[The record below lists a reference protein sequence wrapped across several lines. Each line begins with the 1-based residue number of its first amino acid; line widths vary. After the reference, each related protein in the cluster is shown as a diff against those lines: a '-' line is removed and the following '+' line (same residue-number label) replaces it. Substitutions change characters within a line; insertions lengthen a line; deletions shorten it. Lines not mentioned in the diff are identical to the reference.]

1 MKKTVTTIITFCLFI
16 LIYIGQT
23 GCANI
28 IPPGGGPRDSL
39 PPVLVNAIPNDSSLN
54 VQSKKIVLTFN
65 EYIEVKDVTQNLI
78 VSPLPKNTPLVE
90 HKLKTITIKLRDS
103 LEPNTTY
110 TLDFGNSIQD
120 INEGNPARNFT
131 YVFSTGKSID
141 SNSLK
146 GKVILAETGLVD
158 TTLIAVLYKNLADTA
173 VIKERPKFIAKIKG
187 DGSFNF
193 VNLPTGNFNLFV
205 MDNNYSKKYDD
216 STQLF
221 AFYDSVITI
230 GSITNAPTL
239 FAFQEAKKIT
249 TTPNTTKAPST
260 QKEKQLKYTNSLEND
275 RQDILDTTLTLT
287 FNRKIKSF
295 DVAKIKLLDT
305 NYKPVKD
312 YRIDIDSSK
321 QSLFIFKK
329 WKEKSA
335 FSLIIQKDA
344 LIDTTNA
351 TLAKSD
357 TLKFKTKNE
366 VDYGSVKIRFNNLD
380 TTKHPVLLIFKE
392 GKLFESIKITQRD
405 IVKKLYYTGEYDLKI
420 LMDKNNNGIW
430 DTGNYKQKKQPEVVR
445 QLDRKLSIRAN
456 WDNETDIT
464 L

>member
-1 MKKTVTTIITFCLFI
+1 MKKTVTTIITFCIFI
-16 LIYIGQT
+16 FIYIGQT

-54 VQSKKIVLTFN
+54 VQNNKIVLTFN
-65 EYIEVKDVTQNLI
+65 EYVEVKDITQNLI
-78 VSPLPKNTPLVE
+78 VSPLPKNAPNVE
-90 HKLKTITIKLRDS
+90 HKLKTITIKLKDS

-120 INEGNPARNFT
+120 INEGNPAKNFT

-141 SNSLK
+141 SNSLT
-146 GKVILAETGLVD
+146 GKVMVAETGLID
-158 TTLIAVLYKNLADTA
+158 TTLIAVLYKNLNDTA
-173 VIKERPKFIAKIKG
+173 VLKQRPKYIAKIKG
-187 DGSFNF
+187 NGSFNF
-193 VNLPTGNFNLFV
+193 ANLPTGNFNLFV
-205 MDNNYSKKYDD
+205 MDNSYSKKYDD

-230 GSITNAPTL
+230 GSTKNIPTL

-249 TTPNTTKAPST
+249 TTPSTTKAPST

-295 DVAKIKLLDT
+295 DASKIKLLDT
-305 NYKPVKD
+305 NYKPVND

-321 QSLFIFKK
+321 QALFIYKK
-329 WKEKSA
+329 WKEKSV
-335 FSLIIQKDA
+335 FNLIIQKDA

-405 IVKKLYYTGEYDLKI
+405 IVKKLYYTGEYELKI
-420 LMDKNNNGIW
+420 LIDKNNNGIW

-456 WDNETDIT
+456 WDNETDII

>member
-1 MKKTVTTIITFCLFI
+1 MKKTVTTIITFCIFTFV
-16 LIYIGQT
+16 YIGQT

-54 VQSKKIVLTFN
+54 VQNNKIVLTFN
-65 EYIEVKDVTQNLI
+65 EYVEVKDITQNLI
-78 VSPLPKNTPLVE
+78 VSPLPKNAPNVE
-90 HKLKTITIKLRDS
+90 HKLKTITIKLKDS

-120 INEGNPARNFT
+120 INEGNPAKNFT

-141 SNSLK
+141 SNSLT
-146 GKVILAETGLVD
+146 GKVMVAETGLID
-158 TTLIAVLYKNLADTA
+158 TTLIAVLYKNLNDTA
-173 VIKERPKFIAKIKG
+173 VLKQRPKYIAKIKG
-187 DGSFNF
+187 NGSFNF
-193 VNLPTGNFNLFV
+193 ANLPTGNFNLFV
-205 MDNNYSKKYDD
+205 MDNSYSKKYDD

-221 AFYDSVITI
+221 AFYDSVITV
-230 GSITNAPTL
+230 GSTKNAPTL
-239 FAFQEAKKIT
+239 YAFQEAKKIT
-249 TTPNTTKAPST
+249 NTPSTTKAPST

-295 DVAKIKLLDT
+295 DASKIKLLDT
-305 NYKPVKD
+305 NYKPVND

-321 QSLFIFKK
+321 QALFIYKK
-329 WKEKSA
+329 WKERSV
-335 FSLIIQKDA
+335 FNLIIQKDA

-405 IVKKLYYTGEYDLKI
+405 IVKKLYYTGEYELKI
-420 LMDKNNNGIW
+420 LIDKNNNGIW
-430 DTGNYKQKKQPEVVR
+430 DTGNYKQKKQPEVIR
-445 QLDRKLSIRAN
+445 QLDRKLSVRAN
-456 WDNETDIT
+456 WDNETDII

>member
-146 GKVILAETGLVD
+146 GKVILAETGLID

-187 DGSFNF
+187 DGSFSF
-193 VNLPTGNFNLFV
+193 VNLPTDNFNLFV

-249 TTPNTTKAPST
+249 TTPSTAKAPST
-260 QKEKQLKYTNSLEND
+260 EKEKQLKYTSSLENG

-295 DVAKIKLLDT
+295 DASKIKLLDT

-321 QSLFIFKK
+321 QSLFIYKK
-329 WKEKSA
+329 WKEKSV
-335 FSLIIQKDA
+335 FNLIIQKDA

-405 IVKKLYYTGEYDLKI
+405 IIKKLYYTGEYDLKI

-456 WDNETDIT
+456 WDNETDII